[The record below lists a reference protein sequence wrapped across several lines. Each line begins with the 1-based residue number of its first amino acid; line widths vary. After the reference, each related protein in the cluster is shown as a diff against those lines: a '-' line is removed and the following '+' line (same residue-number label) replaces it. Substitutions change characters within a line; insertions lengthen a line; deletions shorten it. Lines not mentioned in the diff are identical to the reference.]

1 MGGCIMRIE
10 CLYVMWRVMFAL
22 ESNML
27 WCDGDDICS
36 CGSPLPR
43 LCDAEVFVFEAV
55 CEKGMCDRRS
65 RRGLG
70 VWTWVRCLVFIW
82 WEKLLGRRWVSWWS
96 DECWETWD
104 DSWRL
109 RWIFNVETKA
119 RKWWDENVTG
129 LRWNLKALLHFLV
142 LVEFCEMELWQRLMR
157 RLLSS
162 HRYCIQQISISSTF
176 VLLGH

>member
-55 CEKGMCDRRS
+55 FEKGMCDRRS
-65 RRGLG
+65 RRGLEFGLGWG
-70 VWTWVRCLVFIW
+70 VWLSSDEKNYLGGDEWADDRMSV
-82 WEKLLGRRWVSWWS
+82 EKLEMTAGARDGYLRSRWKRENGEMKMWRVW
-96 DECWETWD
+96 DETWK
-104 DSWRL
+104 R
-109 RWIFNVETKA
+109 F
-119 RKWWDENVTG
+119 
-129 LRWNLKALLHFLV
+129 
-142 LVEFCEMELWQRLMR
+142 
-157 RLLSS
+157 
-162 HRYCIQQISISSTF
+162 SISSSWLSF
-176 VLLGH
+176 VRWSCDSAWWGACSHHIATAFNKFPFPRLLFS